1 MKSLCNTQG
10 TKGEQG
16 TGMGLHIVKEF
27 LDKVGGSIRCESKP
41 GTGSTFV
48 FSLPIQKNNIRVHEE
63 DGALDLKF

>member
-10 TKGEQG
+10 AMDDQG

-27 LDKVGGSIRCESKP
+27 LDKVGGSIRRESKP
-41 GTGSTFV
+41 GRGSTLIFT
-48 FSLPIQKNNIRVHEE
+48 LPLQKNNIRLYEE